1 MKYVK
6 KRLFQILNFYYIGNE
21 KTTIHYFPYPDYF
34 HLLHLYKKKKH
45 VSTHFRPRELTE
57 TPTVLF

>member
-34 HLLHLYKKKKH
+34 HLLHLYKKK
-45 VSTHFRPRELTE
+45 STYQHTSDLGS
-57 TPTVLF
+57 